1 MVISIILLSLGFL
14 SMSLFIFEK
23 VKRYSFKATM
33 IKTVTSLLF
42 IALGLYGVLAKTLS
56 LMGFC
61 VVFGLICGLL
71 GDVFLDLKYDFIESE
86 NYFTNAGFIVF
97 ALGHIFYMI
106 GIYSEYYI
114 PGNPLYII
122 IPLVLGVGIGLAN
135 VFLGKFM
142 KLDYKNKKPLVFVYG
157 AILFS
162 MVLSA
167 GSLWM
172 LHGFNN
178 ATLLMIFIGGILFA
192 VSDLILSGTYFG
204 IGKERPVDIIL
215 NSITYYSAQFII
227 AFSLFFVV
235 AA

>member
-1 MVISIILLSLGFL
+1 MVICIILLSLGFVSL
-14 SMSLFIFEK
+14 TLFIIEK

-42 IALGLYGVLAKTLS
+42 IALGLYGVLSKTLS

-61 VVFGLICGLL
+61 FVLALVFGLL

-97 ALGHIFYMI
+97 AIGHIFYII
-106 GIYSEYYI
+106 GMYSEYYI
-114 PGNPLYII
+114 QGNPLYII
-122 IPLVLGVGIGLAN
+122 IPIVLGVGLGLGNAL
-135 VFLGKFM
+135 LGKFM
-142 KLDYKNKKPLVFVYG
+142 KLDYKNKKILVFIYG
-157 AILFS
+157 SILFS

-172 LHGFNN
+172 LNGFNTT
-178 ATLLMIFIGGILFA
+178 TLLMVFIGGILFA
-192 VSDLILSGTYFG
+192 LSDLILSGTYFG

-215 NSITYYSAQFII
+215 NSMTYYAAQFLI
-227 AFSLFFVV
+227 AFSLFFI
-235 AA
+235 